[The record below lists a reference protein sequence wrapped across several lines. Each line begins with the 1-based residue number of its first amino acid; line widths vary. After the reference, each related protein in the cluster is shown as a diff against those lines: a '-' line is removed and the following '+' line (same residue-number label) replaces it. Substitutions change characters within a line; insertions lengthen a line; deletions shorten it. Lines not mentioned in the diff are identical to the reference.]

1 MSGAPQPRHRVLT
14 LMAIVTLFI
23 VCNIPK
29 MVINLWDMFEYK
41 RIVACRLFN
50 SNRNFGYS
58 QTNETFSRIG
68 KESRKKNENRLISIV
83 SNLIKV
89 VFIFIAV
96 DDFVKK
102 KLDQNNFGKN
112 KSMSKKLLT
121 KKWWIQKKIQ

>member
-89 VFIFIAV
+89 VVVVVVIIV
-96 DDFVKK
+96 FVKK
-102 KLDQNNFGKN
+102 KGLG
-112 KSMSKKLLT
+112 
-121 KKWWIQKKIQ
+121 QKKINQKQ